1 MNDQTPI
8 DLQRRREWRIE
19 RPQRQG
25 YMPPPKREVET
36 CPTCKFPLA
45 SDTHGWV
52 STGYDDR
59 LHRTNVI
66 ACPMCSGGIEAKRQ
80 AQLINDLF
88 GDAHIP
94 WYAKDWG
101 FSTYPKNDANLEAYE
116 DMITFITEKL
126 EGKPGKRGMYL
137 HGSQGL
143 GKTGLAISALQ
154 ALLRKG
160 HSGVFMT
167 TVELFEILRGAI
179 AASQR
184 MQQGDKRWNDKTQSY
199 EYFQDKYEA
208 SQGARLHRLVKSVE
222 WLVLDDLGVE
232 GCTKYVIQQ
241 LYLIIE
247 ERRSQGLYTI
257 FTSNHDASGLARYWQ
272 SKEEGVFQD
281 AGRIIDRLG
290 EYCLVVPLASKNL
303 REKTR

>member
-1 MNDQTPI
+1 MEENNTTPI
-8 DLQRRREWRIE
+8 DLQRRREWRIDHPKRE
-19 RPQRQG
+19 G
-25 YMPPPKREVET
+25 YMPPPKRQEET
-36 CPTCKFPLA
+36 CPTCKFSLA
-45 SDTHGWV
+45 SETHGWV
-52 STGYDDR
+52 SAGYDDR
-59 LHRTNVI
+59 LHKTIVI
-66 ACPMCSGGIEAKRQ
+66 PCPMCSGGIEAKRQ

-94 WYAKDWG
+94 WYAREWS
-101 FSTYPKNDANLEAYE
+101 FSTFPQASNEIAFDAVTNFVAERLAN
-116 DMITFITEKL
+116 I
-126 EGKPGKRGMYL
+126 PGKRGLYL
-137 HGSQGL
+137 TGAQGL

-154 ALLRKG
+154 AVLRKG

-184 MQQGDKRWNDKTQSY
+184 MQSGDKQWNHQTQSY

-272 SKEEGVFQD
+272 SK
-281 AGRIIDRLG
+281 
-290 EYCLVVPLASKNL
+290 
-303 REKTR
+303 